1 MWELIQTNQKALGAA
16 VGIHLLLLLVMF
28 FGMNWTDNAKPLPA
42 TPVVQAKV
50 VDQAALDKEIKK
62 LKAAEDKKRKAEEKK
77 LADLKRQRE
86 KEQRRIKEL
95 EKKRKQKEAAEKKRK
110 AEAKRKAAEKKN
122 QEAAKK
128 KHLAEEKRK
137 KAAAEKK
144 RLAEEKKK
152 KVEAEKQR
160 KVEEAKK
167 RAAAEKKRKA
177 QEAARK
183 KAEAEKKKAEAA
195 ARRLELEAQY
205 QAEQDL
211 TEKQLIMAAIQQK
224 VDRNWLR
231 PPGTPQNLSCE
242 VRVRLGVNGSVLL
255 VSIIKSSG
263 DVGFD
268 RSVESAVSKSD
279 PLPMPTSPRLV
290 SQFRDI
296 RFVFKPSS

>member
-16 VGIHLLLLLVMF
+16 VGIHLMLLLVMF
-28 FGMNWTDNAKPLPA
+28 FGVNWTDDAKPLPV
-42 TPVVQAKV
+42 TPVVQATV
-50 VDQAALDKEIKK
+50 VDQAALDREVKK
-62 LKAAEDKKRKAEEKK
+62 LKAAEDKKRK
-77 LADLKRQRE
+77 
-86 KEQRRIKEL
+86 
-95 EKKRKQKEAAEKKRK
+95 QKEAAEKKKKAEAKRKADEKKRK
-110 AEAKRKAAEKKN
+110 AEAKRKAAEKKK

-128 KHLAEEKRK
+128 KRLAEEKKK

-144 RLAEEKKK
+144 RLAEEKKQK
-152 KVEAEKQR
+152 AAAEKQR
-160 KVEEAKK
+160 KAEEAAKK
-167 RAAAEKKRKA
+167 AAAEKKRQA
-177 QEAARK
+177 EEAALK

-195 ARRLELEAQY
+195 ARQLELEAQY

-242 VRVRLGVNGSVLL
+242 VRVRLGANGSVLL

-268 RSVESAVSKSD
+268 RSVESAVSKAD

>member
-1 MWELIQTNQKALGAA
+1 MWELIQTNQKALGVA

-28 FGMNWTDNAKPLPA
+28 FGVNWTDDAKPLPA
-42 TPVVQAKV
+42 TPVVQATV

-62 LKAAEDKKRKAEEKK
+62 LKAAEDKKRKQKEAEEKK
-77 LADLKRQRE
+77 KKAE
-86 KEQRRIKEL
+86 A
-95 EKKRKQKEAAEKKRK
+95 KRKADEKKRK
-110 AEAKRKAAEKKN
+110 AEAKRKAAEKKK

-128 KHLAEEKRK
+128 KRLAEEKKK
-137 KAAAEKK
+137 KAAAEKQ

-152 KVEAEKQR
+152 KVEAEKLR
-160 KVEEAKK
+160 KAEEAAKQ
-167 RAAAEKKRKA
+167 AAAEKKRQA
-177 QEAARK
+177 EEAARK

-195 ARRLELEAQY
+195 ARQLELEAQY

-242 VRVRLGVNGSVLL
+242 VRVRLGANGSVLL

-268 RSVESAVSKSD
+268 RSVESAVSKAD

>member
-28 FGMNWTDNAKPLPA
+28 FGVNWTDDAKPLPA
-42 TPVVQAKV
+42 TPVVQATV
-50 VDQAALDKEIKK
+50 VDQAALDKEVKK

-77 LADLKRQRE
+77 LADLKKKRE

-110 AEAKRKAAEKKN
+110 ADAKRKAAEKKK
-122 QEAAKK
+122 QEAAK
-128 KHLAEEKRK
+128 
-137 KAAAEKK
+137 KK

-152 KVEAEKQR
+152 KV
-160 KVEEAKK
+160 
-167 RAAAEKKRKA
+167 AAEKKRKA
-177 QEAARK
+177 EEAAKKAAAEKKRQAAEAARK

-195 ARRLELEAQY
+195 ARQLELEAQY

-242 VRVRLGVNGSVLL
+242 VRVRLGANGSVLL

-268 RSVESAVSKSD
+268 RSVESAVSKAD

-296 RFVFKPSS
+296 RFVFKPCS

>member
-28 FGMNWTDNAKPLPA
+28 FGVNWTDDAKPLPA
-42 TPVVQAKV
+42 TPVVQATV
-50 VDQAALDKEIKK
+50 VDQAALDKEVKK
-62 LKAAEDKKRKAEEKK
+62 LKAAEDKKRK
-77 LADLKRQRE
+77 
-86 KEQRRIKEL
+86 
-95 EKKRKQKEAAEKKRK
+95 QKEAAEKKKK
-110 AEAKRKAAEKKN
+110 AEAKRKAEAERKAAEKKK

-128 KHLAEEKRK
+128 KRLAEEKKK

-144 RLAEEKKK
+144 RLAEEKKQK
-152 KVEAEKQR
+152 AAAEKQR
-160 KVEEAKK
+160 KSEEAAKK
-167 RAAAEKKRKA
+167 AAAEKKRQA
-177 QEAARK
+177 EEAALK

-195 ARRLELEAQY
+195 ARQLELEAQY

-242 VRVRLGVNGSVLL
+242 VRVRLGANGSVLL

-268 RSVESAVSKSD
+268 RSVESAVSKAD

>member
-28 FGMNWTDNAKPLPA
+28 FGVNWTDDAKPLPA
-42 TPVVQAKV
+42 TPVVQATV

-62 LKAAEDKKRKAEEKK
+62 LKAAEDKKRK
-77 LADLKRQRE
+77 
-86 KEQRRIKEL
+86 
-95 EKKRKQKEAAEKKRK
+95 QKEAAEKKKK
-110 AEAKRKAAEKKN
+110 AEAKRKAEAERKAAEKKK

-128 KHLAEEKRK
+128 KRLAEEKKK

-152 KVEAEKQR
+152 KAAAEKQR
-160 KVEEAKK
+160 KAEEAKK
-167 RAAAEKKRKA
+167 QAAAEKKRKA
-177 QEAARK
+177 ELAARK
-183 KAEAEKKKAEAA
+183 KAQAEKKKAGAA
-195 ARRLELEAQY
+195 ARQLELEAQY

-231 PPGTPQNLSCE
+231 PPGTSQSLSCE
-242 VRVRLGVNGSVLL
+242 VRVRLGANGSVLL

-268 RSVESAVSKSD
+268 RSVESAVNKAD

>member
-28 FGMNWTDNAKPLPA
+28 FGVNWTDDAKPLPA
-42 TPVVQAKV
+42 TPVVQATV
-50 VDQAALDKEIKK
+50 VDQAALDKEVKK

-77 LADLKRQRE
+77 LANLKKKRE

-110 AEAKRKAAEKKN
+110 ADAKRKAAEKKK
-122 QEAAKK
+122 QEAAK
-128 KHLAEEKRK
+128 
-137 KAAAEKK
+137 KK

-152 KVEAEKQR
+152 KV
-160 KVEEAKK
+160 
-167 RAAAEKKRKA
+167 AAEKKRKA
-177 QEAARK
+177 EEAAKKAAAEKKRQAAEAARK

-195 ARRLELEAQY
+195 ARQLELEAQY

-242 VRVRLGVNGSVLL
+242 VRVRLGANGSVLL

-268 RSVESAVSKSD
+268 RSVESAVSKAD

>member
-28 FGMNWTDNAKPLPA
+28 FGVNWTDDAKPLPA
-42 TPVVQAKV
+42 TPVVQATV
-50 VDQAALDKEIKK
+50 VDQAALDKEVKK
-62 LKAAEDKKRKAEEKK
+62 LKAAEDKKRK
-77 LADLKRQRE
+77 
-86 KEQRRIKEL
+86 
-95 EKKRKQKEAAEKKRK
+95 QKEAAEKKKK
-110 AEAKRKAAEKKN
+110 AEAKRKAEAERKAAEKKK

-128 KHLAEEKRK
+128 KRLAEEKKK

-144 RLAEEKKK
+144 RLAEEKKQK
-152 KVEAEKQR
+152 AAAEKQR
-160 KVEEAKK
+160 KAEEASKK
-167 RAAAEKKRKA
+167 AAAEKKRQA
-177 QEAARK
+177 EEAALK

-195 ARRLELEAQY
+195 ARQLELEAQY

-242 VRVRLGVNGSVLL
+242 VRVRLGANGSVLL

-268 RSVESAVSKSD
+268 RSVESAVSKAD

>member
-28 FGMNWTDNAKPLPA
+28 FGVNWTDDAKPLPA
-42 TPVVQAKV
+42 TPVVQATV

-62 LKAAEDKKRKAEEKK
+62 LKAAEDKKRKQKEAEEKK
-77 LADLKRQRE
+77 KKAE
-86 KEQRRIKEL
+86 A
-95 EKKRKQKEAAEKKRK
+95 KRKADEKKRK
-110 AEAKRKAAEKKN
+110 AEAKRKAAEKKK

-128 KHLAEEKRK
+128 KRLAEEKKK
-137 KAAAEKK
+137 KAAAEKQ

-160 KVEEAKK
+160 KAEEAAKQ
-167 RAAAEKKRKA
+167 AAAEKKRQA
-177 QEAARK
+177 EEAARK

-195 ARRLELEAQY
+195 ARQLELEAQY

-224 VDRNWLR
+224 VDRNWWR

-242 VRVRLGVNGSVLL
+242 VRVRLGANGSVLL

-268 RSVESAVSKSD
+268 RSVESAVSKAD
-279 PLPMPTSPRLV
+279 PLPMPSSPRLV

>member
-28 FGMNWTDNAKPLPA
+28 FGVNWTDDAKPLPA
-42 TPVVQAKV
+42 TPVVQATI
-50 VDQAALDKEIKK
+50 VDQAALDKEVKK
-62 LKAAEDKKRKAEEKK
+62 LKAAEDKKRK
-77 LADLKRQRE
+77 
-86 KEQRRIKEL
+86 
-95 EKKRKQKEAAEKKRK
+95 QKEAAEKKKK
-110 AEAKRKAAEKKN
+110 AEAKRKAEAERKAAEKKK

-128 KHLAEEKRK
+128 KRLAKEKKK

-144 RLAEEKKK
+144 RLAEEKKQK
-152 KVEAEKQR
+152 AAAEKQR
-160 KVEEAKK
+160 KAEEAAKK
-167 RAAAEKKRKA
+167 AAAEKKRQA
-177 QEAARK
+177 EEAALK

-195 ARRLELEAQY
+195 ARQLELEAQY

-231 PPGTPQNLSCE
+231 PPGTSQNLSCE
-242 VRVRLGVNGSVLL
+242 VRVRLGANGSVLL

-268 RSVESAVSKSD
+268 RSVESAVSKAD

>member
-28 FGMNWTDNAKPLPA
+28 FGVNWTDDAKPLPA
-42 TPVVQAKV
+42 TPMVQAKV
-50 VDQAALDKEIKK
+50 VDQAALDKEVKK

-77 LADLKRQRE
+77 LADLKKKRE
-86 KEQRRIKEL
+86 KEQLRIKEL

-110 AEAKRKAAEKKN
+110 AEAKRKAAEKKK
-122 QEAAKK
+122 QEAAKQ
-128 KHLAEEKRK
+128 
-137 KAAAEKK
+137 K

-152 KVEAEKQR
+152 K
-160 KVEEAKK
+160 
-167 RAAAEKKRKA
+167 AAAEKKRKA
-177 QEAARK
+177 EEAKKKAAAEKKRKAEEAARK
-183 KAEAEKKKAEAA
+183 KAEAGKKKAEAA
-195 ARRLELEAQY
+195 ARQLELEAQY

-242 VRVRLGVNGSVLL
+242 VRVRLGANGSVLL

-268 RSVESAVSKSD
+268 RSVESAVSKAD

>member
-28 FGMNWTDNAKPLPA
+28 FGVNWTDDAKPLPA
-42 TPVVQAKV
+42 TPVVQATV

-62 LKAAEDKKRKAEEKK
+62 LKATED
-77 LADLKRQRE
+77 
-86 KEQRRIKEL
+86 
-95 EKKRKQKEAAEKKRK
+95 KKRKQKEAAEKKKKAEAKRK
-110 AEAKRKAAEKKN
+110 ADEKKRKAKAKRKAAEKKK

-128 KHLAEEKRK
+128 KRLAEEKKK

-144 RLAEEKKK
+144 RLAEEKKQK
-152 KVEAEKQR
+152 AAAEKQR
-160 KVEEAKK
+160 KAEEAAKK
-167 RAAAEKKRKA
+167 AAAEKKRQA
-177 QEAARK
+177 EEAALK

-195 ARRLELEAQY
+195 ARQLELEAQY

-268 RSVESAVSKSD
+268 RSVESAVNKAD

>member
-28 FGMNWTDNAKPLPA
+28 FGVNWTDDAKPLPA
-42 TPVVQAKV
+42 TPVVQATV

-62 LKAAEDKKRKAEEKK
+62 LKAAEDKKRK
-77 LADLKRQRE
+77 
-86 KEQRRIKEL
+86 
-95 EKKRKQKEAAEKKRK
+95 QKEAAEKKKK
-110 AEAKRKAAEKKN
+110 AEAKRKAEAERKAAEKKK

-128 KHLAEEKRK
+128 KRLAEEKKK

-152 KVEAEKQR
+152 KAAAEKQR
-160 KVEEAKK
+160 KAEEAKK
-167 RAAAEKKRKA
+167 QAAAEKKRKA
-177 QEAARK
+177 EEAARK

-195 ARRLELEAQY
+195 ARQLELEAQY

-231 PPGTPQNLSCE
+231 PPGTSQNLSCE
-242 VRVRLGVNGSVLL
+242 VRVRLGANGSVLL

-268 RSVESAVSKSD
+268 RSVESAVNKAD

>member
-28 FGMNWTDNAKPLPA
+28 FGVNWTDDAKPLPA
-42 TPVVQAKV
+42 TPVVQATV
-50 VDQAALDKEIKK
+50 VDQAALDKEVKK
-62 LKAAEDKKRKAEEKK
+62 LKAAEDKKRK
-77 LADLKRQRE
+77 
-86 KEQRRIKEL
+86 
-95 EKKRKQKEAAEKKRK
+95 QKEAAEKKKK
-110 AEAKRKAAEKKN
+110 AEAKRKAEAERKAAEKKK

-128 KHLAEEKRK
+128 KRLAEEKKK

-144 RLAEEKKK
+144 RLAEEMKQKA
-152 KVEAEKQR
+152 EAEKQR
-160 KVEEAKK
+160 KAEEAAKK
-167 RAAAEKKRKA
+167 AAAEKKRQA
-177 QEAARK
+177 EEAARK

-195 ARRLELEAQY
+195 ARQLELEAQY

-242 VRVRLGVNGSVLL
+242 VRVRLGANGSVLL

-268 RSVESAVSKSD
+268 RSVESAVSKAD

>member
-16 VGIHLLLLLVMF
+16 VGIHLMLLLVMF
-28 FGMNWTDNAKPLPA
+28 FGVNWTDDAKPLPV
-42 TPVVQAKV
+42 TPVVQATV
-50 VDQAALDKEIKK
+50 VDQAALDREVKK
-62 LKAAEDKKRKAEEKK
+62 LKAAEDKKRK
-77 LADLKRQRE
+77 
-86 KEQRRIKEL
+86 
-95 EKKRKQKEAAEKKRK
+95 QKEAAEKKKKAEAKRKADEKKRK
-110 AEAKRKAAEKKN
+110 AEAKRKAAEKKK
-122 QEAAKK
+122 QEAAK
-128 KHLAEEKRK
+128 
-137 KAAAEKK
+137 KK

-152 KVEAEKQR
+152 KAAAEKQR
-160 KVEEAKK
+160 KAEEAKK
-167 RAAAEKKRKA
+167 KAAAEMKRKA
-177 QEAARK
+177 EEAAKQAAVEKKRQAEEAERK
-183 KAEAEKKKAEAA
+183 KAEAEKKKVEAA
-195 ARRLELEAQY
+195 ARQLELEAQY

-231 PPGTPQNLSCE
+231 PPGTSQNLSCE
-242 VRVRLGVNGSVLL
+242 VRVRLGANGSVLL

-268 RSVESAVSKSD
+268 RSVESAVNKAD

>member
-28 FGMNWTDNAKPLPA
+28 FGVNWTDDAKPLPA
-42 TPVVQAKV
+42 TPVVQATV
-50 VDQAALDKEIKK
+50 VDQAALDKEVKK

-77 LADLKRQRE
+77 LADLKKKRE
-86 KEQRRIKEL
+86 KEQLRIKEL

-110 AEAKRKAAEKKN
+110 AEAKRKAAEKKK
-122 QEAAKK
+122 QEAAKQ
-128 KHLAEEKRK
+128 
-137 KAAAEKK
+137 K

-152 KVEAEKQR
+152 K
-160 KVEEAKK
+160 
-167 RAAAEKKRKA
+167 AAAEKKRKA
-177 QEAARK
+177 EEAKKKAAAEKKRKAEEAARK

-195 ARRLELEAQY
+195 ARQLELEAQY

-242 VRVRLGVNGSVLL
+242 VRVRLGANGSVLL

-268 RSVESAVSKSD
+268 RSVESAVSKAD

>member
-1 MWELIQTNQKALGAA
+1 MWELIQTNHKALGAA
-16 VGIHLLLLLVMF
+16 VGIHLMLLLVMF
-28 FGMNWTDNAKPLPA
+28 FGVNWTDDAKPLPV
-42 TPVVQAKV
+42 TPVVQATV

-62 LKAAEDKKRKAEEKK
+62 LKAAEDKKRK
-77 LADLKRQRE
+77 
-86 KEQRRIKEL
+86 
-95 EKKRKQKEAAEKKRK
+95 QKEAAEKKKKAEAKRKADEKKRK
-110 AEAKRKAAEKKN
+110 AEAKRKAAEKKK

-128 KHLAEEKRK
+128 KRLAEEKK
-137 KAAAEKK
+137 NKAAAEKK

-152 KVEAEKQR
+152 KAAAEKQR
-160 KVEEAKK
+160 KTEEAKK
-167 RAAAEKKRKA
+167 QAAAEKKRKA
-177 QEAARK
+177 EEAERK

-195 ARRLELEAQY
+195 ARQLELEAQY

-231 PPGTPQNLSCE
+231 PPGTSQNLSCE
-242 VRVRLGVNGSVLL
+242 VRVRLGANGSVLL

-268 RSVESAVSKSD
+268 RSVESAVSKAD

>member
-28 FGMNWTDNAKPLPA
+28 FGVNWTDDAKPLPA
-42 TPVVQAKV
+42 TPVVQATV
-50 VDQAALDKEIKK
+50 VDQAALDKEVKK
-62 LKAAEDKKRKAEEKK
+62 LKAAEDKKRK
-77 LADLKRQRE
+77 
-86 KEQRRIKEL
+86 
-95 EKKRKQKEAAEKKRK
+95 QKEAAEKKKKAEAKRKADEKKRK
-110 AEAKRKAAEKKN
+110 AEAKRKAAEKKK

-128 KHLAEEKRK
+128 KRLAEEKKK

-144 RLAEEKKK
+144 RLAEEKKQK
-152 KVEAEKQR
+152 AAAEKQR
-160 KVEEAKK
+160 KAEEAAKK
-167 RAAAEKKRKA
+167 AAAEKKRQA
-177 QEAARK
+177 EEAALK

-195 ARRLELEAQY
+195 ARQLELEAQY

-231 PPGTPQNLSCE
+231 PPGTSQNLSCE
-242 VRVRLGVNGSVLL
+242 VRVRLGANGSVLL

-268 RSVESAVSKSD
+268 RSVESAVSKAD

>member
-28 FGMNWTDNAKPLPA
+28 FGVNWTDDAKPLPA
-42 TPVVQAKV
+42 TPVVQATV

-62 LKAAEDKKRKAEEKK
+62 LKATED
-77 LADLKRQRE
+77 
-86 KEQRRIKEL
+86 
-95 EKKRKQKEAAEKKRK
+95 KKRKQKEVEEKKKKAEAKRKADEKKRK
-110 AEAKRKAAEKKN
+110 AEAKRKAAEKKK

-128 KHLAEEKRK
+128 KRLAEEKKK
-137 KAAAEKK
+137 KAAAEKQ

-160 KVEEAKK
+160 KAEEAAKQ
-167 RAAAEKKRKA
+167 AAAEKKRQA
-177 QEAARK
+177 EEAARK

-195 ARRLELEAQY
+195 ARQLELEAQY

-242 VRVRLGVNGSVLL
+242 VRVRLGANGSVLL

-268 RSVESAVSKSD
+268 RSVESAVSKAD
-279 PLPMPTSPRLV
+279 PLPMPSSPRLV

>member
-28 FGMNWTDNAKPLPA
+28 FGVNWTDDAKPLPA
-42 TPVVQAKV
+42 TPVVQATV
-50 VDQAALDKEIKK
+50 VDQAALDKEVKK
-62 LKAAEDKKRKAEEKK
+62 LKAAEDKKRK
-77 LADLKRQRE
+77 
-86 KEQRRIKEL
+86 
-95 EKKRKQKEAAEKKRK
+95 QKEAAEKKKK
-110 AEAKRKAAEKKN
+110 AEAKRKAEAERKAAEKKK

-128 KHLAEEKRK
+128 KRLAEEKKK

-144 RLAEEKKK
+144 RLAEEKKQK
-152 KVEAEKQR
+152 AAAEKQR
-160 KVEEAKK
+160 KAEEAAKK
-167 RAAAEKKRKA
+167 AAAEKKRQA
-177 QEAARK
+177 EEAARK

-195 ARRLELEAQY
+195 ARQLELEAQY

-242 VRVRLGVNGSVLL
+242 VRVRLGANGSVLL

-268 RSVESAVSKSD
+268 RSVESAVSKAD

>member
-28 FGMNWTDNAKPLPA
+28 FGVNWTDDAKPLPA
-42 TPVVQAKV
+42 TPVVQATV
-50 VDQAALDKEIKK
+50 VDQAALDKEVKK
-62 LKAAEDKKRKAEEKK
+62 LKAAEDKKRK
-77 LADLKRQRE
+77 
-86 KEQRRIKEL
+86 
-95 EKKRKQKEAAEKKRK
+95 QKEAAEKKKK
-110 AEAKRKAAEKKN
+110 AEAKRKAEAERKAAEKKK

-128 KHLAEEKRK
+128 KRLAEEKKK

-144 RLAEEKKK
+144 RLAEEKKQK
-152 KVEAEKQR
+152 AAAEKQR
-160 KVEEAKK
+160 KAEEAAKK
-167 RAAAEKKRKA
+167 AAAEKKRQA
-177 QEAARK
+177 EEAALK
-183 KAEAEKKKAEAA
+183 KAEAEKKKVEAA
-195 ARRLELEAQY
+195 ARQLELEAQY

-231 PPGTPQNLSCE
+231 PPGTSQNLSCE
-242 VRVRLGVNGSVLL
+242 VRVRLGANGSVLL

-268 RSVESAVSKSD
+268 RSVESAVNKAD

>member
-28 FGMNWTDNAKPLPA
+28 FGVNWTDDAKPLPA
-42 TPVVQAKV
+42 TPVVQATV
-50 VDQAALDKEIKK
+50 VDQAALDKEVKK
-62 LKAAEDKKRKAEEKK
+62 LKAAEDKKRK
-77 LADLKRQRE
+77 
-86 KEQRRIKEL
+86 
-95 EKKRKQKEAAEKKRK
+95 QKEAAEKKKK
-110 AEAKRKAAEKKN
+110 AEAKRKAEAERKAAEKKK

-128 KHLAEEKRK
+128 KRLAEEKKK

-144 RLAEEKKK
+144 RLAEEKKQK
-152 KVEAEKQR
+152 AAAEKQR
-160 KVEEAKK
+160 KAEEATKK
-167 RAAAEKKRKA
+167 AAAEKKRQA
-177 QEAARK
+177 EEAALK

-195 ARRLELEAQY
+195 ARQLELEAQY

-242 VRVRLGVNGSVLL
+242 VRVRLGANGSVLL

-268 RSVESAVSKSD
+268 RSVESAVSKAD

>member
-1 MWELIQTNQKALGAA
+1 MPCL
-16 VGIHLLLLLVMF
+16 
-28 FGMNWTDNAKPLPA
+28 
-42 TPVVQAKV
+42 
-50 VDQAALDKEIKK
+50 KK
-62 LKAAEDKKRKAEEKK
+62 
-77 LADLKRQRE
+77 
-86 KEQRRIKEL
+86 
-95 EKKRKQKEAAEKKRK
+95 
-110 AEAKRKAAEKKN
+110 
-122 QEAAKK
+122 
-128 KHLAEEKRK
+128 K

-152 KVEAEKQR
+152 KAAAEKQR
-160 KVEEAKK
+160 KAEEAAKK
-167 RAAAEKKRKA
+167 AAAEKKRQA
-177 QEAARK
+177 EEAALK

-195 ARRLELEAQY
+195 ARQLELEAQY

-268 RSVESAVSKSD
+268 RSVESAVNKAD

>member
-28 FGMNWTDNAKPLPA
+28 FGVNWTDDAKPLPV
-42 TPVVQAKV
+42 TPVVQATV
-50 VDQAALDKEIKK
+50 VDQAALDREVKK
-62 LKAAEDKKRKAEEKK
+62 LKAAEDKKRK
-77 LADLKRQRE
+77 
-86 KEQRRIKEL
+86 
-95 EKKRKQKEAAEKKRK
+95 QKEAAEKKKKAEAKRKADEKKRK
-110 AEAKRKAAEKKN
+110 AEAKRKAAEKKK
-122 QEAAKK
+122 QEAAK
-128 KHLAEEKRK
+128 
-137 KAAAEKK
+137 KK

-152 KVEAEKQR
+152 KAAAEKQR
-160 KVEEAKK
+160 KAEEAKK
-167 RAAAEKKRKA
+167 KAAAEMKRKA
-177 QEAARK
+177 EEAAKQAAVEKKRQAEEAERK
-183 KAEAEKKKAEAA
+183 KAEAEKKKVEAA
-195 ARRLELEAQY
+195 ARQLELEAQY

-231 PPGTPQNLSCE
+231 PPGTSQNLSCE
-242 VRVRLGVNGSVLL
+242 VRVRLGANGSVLL

-268 RSVESAVSKSD
+268 RSVESAVNKAD

>member
-28 FGMNWTDNAKPLPA
+28 FGVNWTDDAKPLPA
-42 TPVVQAKV
+42 TPVVQATV
-50 VDQAALDKEIKK
+50 VDQAALDKEVKK
-62 LKAAEDKKRKAEEKK
+62 LKAAEDKKRK
-77 LADLKRQRE
+77 
-86 KEQRRIKEL
+86 
-95 EKKRKQKEAAEKKRK
+95 QKEAAEKKKK
-110 AEAKRKAAEKKN
+110 AEAKRKAEAERKAAEKKK
-122 QEAAKK
+122 QEAAK
-128 KHLAEEKRK
+128 
-137 KAAAEKK
+137 KK

-152 KVEAEKQR
+152 KAAAEKQR
-160 KVEEAKK
+160 KAEEAAKK
-167 RAAAEKKRKA
+167 AAAEKKRQA
-177 QEAARK
+177 EEAARK

-195 ARRLELEAQY
+195 ARQLELEAQY

-242 VRVRLGVNGSVLL
+242 VRVRLGANGSVLL

-268 RSVESAVSKSD
+268 RSVESAVSKAD

>member
-28 FGMNWTDNAKPLPA
+28 FGVNWTDDAKPLPA
-42 TPVVQAKV
+42 TPVVQATV
-50 VDQAALDKEIKK
+50 VDQAALDKEVKK

-77 LADLKRQRE
+77 LADLKKKRE

-110 AEAKRKAAEKKN
+110 ADAKRKAAEKKK

-128 KHLAEEKRK
+128 KRLADEKKKKVAAEKKRKAEEAAK

-144 RLAEEKKK
+144 RQAE
-152 KVEAEKQR
+152 
-160 KVEEAKK
+160 
-167 RAAAEKKRKA
+167 
-177 QEAARK
+177 EAARK

-195 ARRLELEAQY
+195 ARQLELEAQY

-242 VRVRLGVNGSVLL
+242 VRVRLGANGSVLL

-268 RSVESAVSKSD
+268 RSVESAVSKAD

>member
-28 FGMNWTDNAKPLPA
+28 FGVNWTDDAKPLPA
-42 TPVVQAKV
+42 TPVVQATV
-50 VDQAALDKEIKK
+50 VDQAALDKEVKK
-62 LKAAEDKKRKAEEKK
+62 LKAAEDKKRK
-77 LADLKRQRE
+77 
-86 KEQRRIKEL
+86 
-95 EKKRKQKEAAEKKRK
+95 QKEAAEKKKK
-110 AEAKRKAAEKKN
+110 AEAKRKAEAERKAAEKKK

-128 KHLAEEKRK
+128 KRLAEEKKK

-144 RLAEEKKK
+144 RLAEEKKQK
-152 KVEAEKQR
+152 AAAEKQR
-160 KVEEAKK
+160 KAEEAAKK
-167 RAAAEKKRKA
+167 AAAEKKRQA
-177 QEAARK
+177 EEAALK

-195 ARRLELEAQY
+195 ARQLELEAQY

-242 VRVRLGVNGSVLL
+242 VRVRLGANGSVLL

-268 RSVESAVSKSD
+268 RSVESAVSKAD
-279 PLPMPTSPRLV
+279 PLPMPISPRLV

>member
-28 FGMNWTDNAKPLPA
+28 FGVNWTDDAKPLPA
-42 TPVVQAKV
+42 TPVVQATV
-50 VDQAALDKEIKK
+50 IDQAALDKEIKK
-62 LKAAEDKKRKAEEKK
+62 LKAAEDKKRKQKEAEEKK
-77 LADLKRQRE
+77 KKAE
-86 KEQRRIKEL
+86 A
-95 EKKRKQKEAAEKKRK
+95 KRKADEKKRK
-110 AEAKRKAAEKKN
+110 AEAKRKAAEKKK

-128 KHLAEEKRK
+128 KRLAEEKKK
-137 KAAAEKK
+137 KAAAEKQ

-160 KVEEAKK
+160 KAEEAAKQ
-167 RAAAEKKRKA
+167 AAAEKKRQA
-177 QEAARK
+177 EEAARK

-195 ARRLELEAQY
+195 ARQLELEAQY

-242 VRVRLGVNGSVLL
+242 VRVRLGANGSVLL

-268 RSVESAVSKSD
+268 RSVESAVSKAD
-279 PLPMPTSPRLV
+279 PLPMPSSPRLV

>member
-28 FGMNWTDNAKPLPA
+28 FGVNWTDDAKPLPV
-42 TPVVQAKV
+42 TPVVQATV
-50 VDQAALDKEIKK
+50 VDQAALDKEVKK
-62 LKAAEDKKRKAEEKK
+62 LKAAEDKKRK
-77 LADLKRQRE
+77 
-86 KEQRRIKEL
+86 
-95 EKKRKQKEAAEKKRK
+95 QKEAAEKKKK
-110 AEAKRKAAEKKN
+110 AEAKRKAEAERKAAEKKK

-128 KHLAEEKRK
+128 KRLAEEKKK

-144 RLAEEKKK
+144 RLAEEKKQK
-152 KVEAEKQR
+152 AAAEKQR
-160 KVEEAKK
+160 KAEEAAKK
-167 RAAAEKKRKA
+167 AAAEKKRQA
-177 QEAARK
+177 EEAALK

-195 ARRLELEAQY
+195 ARQLELEAQY

-242 VRVRLGVNGSVLL
+242 VRVRLGANGSVLL

-268 RSVESAVSKSD
+268 RSVESAVSKAD

>member
-28 FGMNWTDNAKPLPA
+28 FGVNWTDDAKPLPA
-42 TPVVQAKV
+42 TPVVQATV
-50 VDQAALDKEIKK
+50 VDQAALDKEVKK
-62 LKAAEDKKRKAEEKK
+62 LKAAEDKKRK
-77 LADLKRQRE
+77 
-86 KEQRRIKEL
+86 
-95 EKKRKQKEAAEKKRK
+95 QKEAAEKKKK
-110 AEAKRKAAEKKN
+110 AEAKRKAEAERKAAEKKK

-128 KHLAEEKRK
+128 KRLAEEKKK

-144 RLAEEKKK
+144 RLAEEKKQK
-152 KVEAEKQR
+152 AAAEKQR
-160 KVEEAKK
+160 KAEEAAKK
-167 RAAAEKKRKA
+167 AAAEKKRQA
-177 QEAARK
+177 EEAALK

-195 ARRLELEAQY
+195 ARQLELEAQY

-231 PPGTPQNLSCE
+231 PPGTSQNLSCE
-242 VRVRLGVNGSVLL
+242 VRVRLGANGSVLL

-268 RSVESAVSKSD
+268 RSVESAVSKAD

>member
-28 FGMNWTDNAKPLPA
+28 FGVNWTDDAKPLPA
-42 TPVVQAKV
+42 TPVVQAAV
-50 VDQAALDKEIKK
+50 VDQAALDKEVKK
-62 LKAAEDKKRKAEEKK
+62 LKAAEDKKRK
-77 LADLKRQRE
+77 
-86 KEQRRIKEL
+86 
-95 EKKRKQKEAAEKKRK
+95 QKEAAEKKKK
-110 AEAKRKAAEKKN
+110 AEAKRKAEAERKAAEKKK

-128 KHLAEEKRK
+128 KRLAEEKKK

-152 KVEAEKQR
+152 KAAAEKQR
-160 KVEEAKK
+160 KAEEAKK
-167 RAAAEKKRKA
+167 QAAAEKKRKA
-177 QEAARK
+177 EVAARK
-183 KAEAEKKKAEAA
+183 KAQAEKKKAEAA
-195 ARRLELEAQY
+195 ARQLELEAQY

-231 PPGTPQNLSCE
+231 PPGTSQSLSCE
-242 VRVRLGVNGSVLL
+242 VRVRLGANGSVLL

-268 RSVESAVSKSD
+268 RSVESAVNKAD

>member
-28 FGMNWTDNAKPLPA
+28 FGVNWTDDAKPLPA
-42 TPVVQAKV
+42 TPVVQATV

-62 LKAAEDKKRKAEEKK
+62 LKAAEDKKRKQKEAEEKK
-77 LADLKRQRE
+77 KKAE
-86 KEQRRIKEL
+86 A
-95 EKKRKQKEAAEKKRK
+95 KRKADEKKRK
-110 AEAKRKAAEKKN
+110 AEAKRKAAEKKK

-128 KHLAEEKRK
+128 KRLAEEKKK
-137 KAAAEKK
+137 KAAAEKQ

-160 KVEEAKK
+160 KAEEAAKQ
-167 RAAAEKKRKA
+167 AAAEKKRQA
-177 QEAARK
+177 EEAARK

-195 ARRLELEAQY
+195 ARQLELETQY

-242 VRVRLGVNGSVLL
+242 VRVRLGANGSVLL

-268 RSVESAVSKSD
+268 RSVESAVSKAD
-279 PLPMPTSPRLV
+279 PLPMPSSPRLV

>member
-28 FGMNWTDNAKPLPA
+28 FGVNWTDDAKPLPA
-42 TPVVQAKV
+42 TPVVQATV
-50 VDQAALDKEIKK
+50 VDQAALDKEVKK
-62 LKAAEDKKRKAEEKK
+62 LKAAEDKKRK
-77 LADLKRQRE
+77 
-86 KEQRRIKEL
+86 
-95 EKKRKQKEAAEKKRK
+95 QKEAAEKKKKAEAKRKADEKKRK
-110 AEAKRKAAEKKN
+110 AEAKRKAAEKKK

-128 KHLAEEKRK
+128 KRLAEEKKK

-144 RLAEEKKK
+144 RLAEEKKQK
-152 KVEAEKQR
+152 AAAEKQR
-160 KVEEAKK
+160 KAEEAAKK
-167 RAAAEKKRKA
+167 AAAEKKRQA
-177 QEAARK
+177 EEAALK

-195 ARRLELEAQY
+195 ARQLELEAQY

-242 VRVRLGVNGSVLL
+242 VRVRLGANGSVLL

-268 RSVESAVSKSD
+268 RSVESAVSKAD

>member
-1 MWELIQTNQKALGAA
+1 MWELIQTNHKALGAA
-16 VGIHLLLLLVMF
+16 VGIHLMLLLVMF
-28 FGMNWTDNAKPLPA
+28 FGVNWTDDAKPLPV
-42 TPVVQAKV
+42 TPVVQATV
-50 VDQAALDKEIKK
+50 VDQAALDREVKK
-62 LKAAEDKKRKAEEKK
+62 LKAAEDKKRK
-77 LADLKRQRE
+77 
-86 KEQRRIKEL
+86 
-95 EKKRKQKEAAEKKRK
+95 QKEAAEKKKKAEAKRKADEKKRK
-110 AEAKRKAAEKKN
+110 AEAKRKAAEKKK

-128 KHLAEEKRK
+128 KRLAEEKKK

-144 RLAEEKKK
+144 RLAEEKKQK
-152 KVEAEKQR
+152 AAAEKQR
-160 KVEEAKK
+160 KAEEAAKK
-167 RAAAEKKRKA
+167 AAAEKKRQA
-177 QEAARK
+177 EEAALK

-195 ARRLELEAQY
+195 ARQLELEAQY

-242 VRVRLGVNGSVLL
+242 VRVRLGANGSVLL

-268 RSVESAVSKSD
+268 RSVESAVSKAD

>member
-28 FGMNWTDNAKPLPA
+28 FGVNWTDDAKPLPA
-42 TPVVQAKV
+42 TPVVQATV
-50 VDQAALDKEIKK
+50 VDQAALDKEVKK
-62 LKAAEDKKRKAEEKK
+62 LKAAEDKKRK
-77 LADLKRQRE
+77 
-86 KEQRRIKEL
+86 
-95 EKKRKQKEAAEKKRK
+95 QKEAAEKKKKAEAIRK
-110 AEAKRKAAEKKN
+110 AEAKRKAAEKKK

-128 KHLAEEKRK
+128 KRLAEEKKK

-144 RLAEEKKK
+144 RLAEEKKQK
-152 KVEAEKQR
+152 AEAEKQR
-160 KVEEAKK
+160 KAEEAAKK
-167 RAAAEKKRKA
+167 AAAEKKRQA
-177 QEAARK
+177 EEAARK
-183 KAEAEKKKAEAA
+183 KAEAEKKKTEAA
-195 ARRLELEAQY
+195 ARQLELEAQY

-268 RSVESAVSKSD
+268 RSVESAVSKAD

>member
-16 VGIHLLLLLVMF
+16 VGIHLMLLLVMF
-28 FGMNWTDNAKPLPA
+28 FGVNWTDDAKPLPV
-42 TPVVQAKV
+42 TPVVQAMV
-50 VDQAALDKEIKK
+50 VDQAALDREVKK
-62 LKAAEDKKRKAEEKK
+62 LKAAEDKKRK
-77 LADLKRQRE
+77 
-86 KEQRRIKEL
+86 
-95 EKKRKQKEAAEKKRK
+95 QKEAAEKKKKAEAKRKADEKKRK
-110 AEAKRKAAEKKN
+110 AEAKRKAAEKKK
-122 QEAAKK
+122 QEAAK
-128 KHLAEEKRK
+128 
-137 KAAAEKK
+137 KK

-152 KVEAEKQR
+152 KAAAEKQR
-160 KVEEAKK
+160 KAEEAKK
-167 RAAAEKKRKA
+167 KAAAEMKRKA
-177 QEAARK
+177 EEAAKQAAVEKKRQAEEAERK
-183 KAEAEKKKAEAA
+183 KAEAEKKKVEAA
-195 ARRLELEAQY
+195 ARHLELEAQY

-231 PPGTPQNLSCE
+231 PPGTSQNLSCE
-242 VRVRLGVNGSVLL
+242 VRVRLGANGSVLL

-268 RSVESAVSKSD
+268 RSVESAVNKAD

>member
-1 MWELIQTNQKALGAA
+1 MWELIQTNHKALGAA

-28 FGMNWTDNAKPLPA
+28 FGVNWTDDAKPLPV
-42 TPVVQAKV
+42 TPVVQATV

-62 LKAAEDKKRKAEEKK
+62 LKAAEDKKRK
-77 LADLKRQRE
+77 
-86 KEQRRIKEL
+86 
-95 EKKRKQKEAAEKKRK
+95 QKEAAEKKKK
-110 AEAKRKAAEKKN
+110 AEAKRKAEAERKAAEKKK

-128 KHLAEEKRK
+128 KRLAEEKKK

-152 KVEAEKQR
+152 KAAAEKQR
-160 KVEEAKK
+160 KAEEAKK
-167 RAAAEKKRKA
+167 QAAAEKKRKA
-177 QEAARK
+177 EVAARK
-183 KAEAEKKKAEAA
+183 KAQAEKKKAEAA
-195 ARRLELEAQY
+195 ARQLELEAQY

-242 VRVRLGVNGSVLL
+242 VRVRLGANGSVLL

-268 RSVESAVSKSD
+268 RSVESAVSKAD

>member
-28 FGMNWTDNAKPLPA
+28 FGVNWTDDAKPLPA
-42 TPVVQAKV
+42 TPVVQATV

-62 LKAAEDKKRKAEEKK
+62 LKAAEDKKRKQKEAEEKK
-77 LADLKRQRE
+77 KKAE
-86 KEQRRIKEL
+86 A
-95 EKKRKQKEAAEKKRK
+95 KRKADEKKRK
-110 AEAKRKAAEKKN
+110 AEAKRKAAEKKK

-128 KHLAEEKRK
+128 KRLAEEKKK
-137 KAAAEKK
+137 KAAAEKQ

-160 KVEEAKK
+160 KAEEAAKQ
-167 RAAAEKKRKA
+167 AAAEKKRQA
-177 QEAARK
+177 EEAARK

-195 ARRLELEAQY
+195 ARQLELEAQY

-242 VRVRLGVNGSVLL
+242 VRVRLGANGSVLL

-268 RSVESAVSKSD
+268 RSVESAVSKAD
-279 PLPMPTSPRLV
+279 PLPMPSSPRLV